1 MSEALL
7 ASGAFEQAL
16 DAVDVLVVQKVGR
29 LQETLV
35 ALIALERAI
44 RWVLVRAAVAYEG
57 VLLFEAHLTLLTLER
72 PLFGVRALV
81 LSQVRG
87 PFEAFP
93 TRCAA
98 EGALSGGLALVMQQ
112 FGRLFE
118 MQLAQVTFEKVLAGM
133 SVHVPYQVLPV
144 LKGLL
149 ANGAFIRSVRAVSA
163 LVVRQVR
170 CLTEG
175 LVAGV
180 ALVGFFPRVHPFV
193 TRQFREVP
201 ESLIAH
207 GALVRTVRALKS
219 RGRGGT
225 HGRPIAGRLAGR
237 GLLRVRRSRIRA
249 VCFFADRALHGIVTG
264 AVLIMMLRQRRK
276 QRESH
281 FAHATHERLLLY
293 LDALV
298 LQKVCGLVEDLHA
311 LSALEGAVLVDHA
324 LMLVG
329 IGQVGYVVAACSA
342 FVAAFAPHLQRRLLG
357 RQRVLL
363 RMLAMLRLL

>member
-7 ASGAFEQAL
+7 AGGAFEQAL

-44 RWVLVRAAVAYEG
+44 RWVLVRAAVADER

-72 PLFGVRALV
+72 ALLRVGPLV

-87 PFEAFP
+87 PLEAFP
-93 TRCAA
+93 TRRAT
-98 EGALSGGLALVMQQ
+98 EGTLSGGLALVMQQ

-118 MQLAQVTFEKVLAGM
+118 MQLAQVAFEKVLAGM
-133 SVHVPYQVLPV
+133 SVHVPNQVLPV
-144 LKGLL
+144 LEGLL
-149 ANGAFIRSVRAVSA
+149 ANGAFVRSVRAVSA

-170 CLTEG
+170 SLTEG

-180 ALVGFFPRVHPFV
+180 ALVGLLARVHPFV
-193 TRQFREVP
+193 TGQFGEVP
-201 ESLIAH
+201 EGLVAH
-207 GALVRTVRALKS
+207 GALVRTVRALES
-219 RGRGGT
+219 RGGRGA
-225 HGRPIAGRLAGR
+225 HVRPVAGRLAGG
-237 GLLRVRRSRIRA
+237 GLLRVRRSRIRP
-249 VCFFADRALHGIVTG
+249 VRFFADRALHGIVTG
-264 AVLIMMLRQRRK
+264 GVLVVMLRQRRQ

-281 FAHATHERLLLY
+281 FAHPTHERLLLY

-298 LQKVCGLVEDLHA
+298 LQKVGGLVEDLHA
-311 LSALEGAVLVDHA
+311 LSALEGSVLVDHA

-329 IGQVGYVVAACSA
+329 IGQVGYVVATRSA
-342 FVAAFAPHLQRRLLG
+342 FVAALTPHLQRRLLSW
-357 RQRVLL
+357 QRVLL
-363 RMLAMLRLL
+363 SMLAVLRLL